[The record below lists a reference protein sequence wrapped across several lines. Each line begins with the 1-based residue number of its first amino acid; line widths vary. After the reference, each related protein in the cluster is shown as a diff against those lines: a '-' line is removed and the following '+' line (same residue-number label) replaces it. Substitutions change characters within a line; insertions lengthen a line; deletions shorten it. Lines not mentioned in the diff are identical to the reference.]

1 MTFLVWALLACSAA
15 YWALQLGTRSLATPS
30 QALPVLEN
38 SAPAVDLTR
47 LLGAPVVA
55 AAQAA
60 PAQESRFK
68 LLGVVAPK
76 SARAAQAG
84 EGVALIAVD
93 GVART
98 VRVGAELEEG
108 LQLLAVDARSAS
120 LGKDGVTSFQ
130 IQLAAPNA
138 PPTTGALPAAGPSP
152 VNLGGM
158 ARPAQPMQQQQ
169 PPQEQPQEN
178 PLQRQPPPQQ
188 PQVDNQGNPLN

>member
-15 YWALQLGTRSLATPS
+15 YWALQLGSRSLATPS

-55 AAQAA
+55 APQAV
-60 PAQESRFK
+60 PAQESRYK

-76 SARAAQAG
+76 SASAAQAG

-98 VRVGAELEEG
+98 VRVGASLEDG
-108 LQLLAVDARSAS
+108 LQLLAVNARSAS
-120 LGKDGVTSFQ
+120 IGKDGAESFQ
-130 IQLAAPNA
+130 LQLEAPTTPA
-138 PPTTGALPAAGPSP
+138 TGALPAAGPSP
-152 VNLGGM
+152 VNLGGR
-158 ARPAQPMQQQQ
+158 AQAQPMPVPRFQQ
-169 PPQEQPQEN
+169 PQEQPQEN
-178 PLQRQPPPQQ
+178 PLQRQPPQQ
-188 PQVDNQGNPLN
+188 PQVDNQGNPVN